1 MITIPWGNKKGM
13 LQLDGK
19 TGFWGVEFSG
29 VKLHHLEAAV
39 KGADGAL
46 ERSTQFQEH
55 LVQQTEGKNEIGSC
69 KKIAF
74 FHRGTQDN
82 QLLQEFCLYEDGTMT
97 VKVTVQSEK
106 VFATNEM
113 FPVYASGTAQC
124 IKMEQSGIRVLS
136 APFDNDKWAKF
147 VDYPAKYSRESYEFS
162 VIHPADSAEGLVVGS
177 IDHDTW

>member
-55 LVQQTEGKNEIGSC
+55 LVQQTEKMKLAHVKRVHFFIGGHRTISC
-69 KKIAF
+69 F
-74 FHRGTQDN
+74 RN
-82 QLLQEFCLYEDGTMT
+82 
-97 VKVTVQSEK
+97 
-106 VFATNEM
+106 FACMKT
-113 FPVYASGTAQC
+113 G
-124 IKMEQSGIRVLS
+124 R
-136 APFDNDKWAKF
+136 
-147 VDYPAKYSRESYEFS
+147 
-162 VIHPADSAEGLVVGS
+162 
-177 IDHDTW
+177 